1 MLHRAD
7 RSRRRLAASALL
19 GALVVLAAIP
29 AYLAVTPAWRGVA
42 LRGACAL
49 LVAAG
54 CARAARWVRRARV
67 AGPISP
73 LDAPSIPAPP
83 VALDERFL
91 ALWDD
96 VRFGTRSRR
105 YFDRILWPRL
115 MALAGRPLPRPAD
128 RLGIGRRGPSLASLD
143 AVIAEI
149 ERRP

>member
-1 MLHRAD
+1 MPPRTD
-7 RSRRRLAASALL
+7 RPRRRLAAFALL

-29 AYLAVTPAWRGVA
+29 AYLAVAPAWRGVA

-49 LVAAG
+49 LVATG
-54 CARAARWVRRARV
+54 CARAARWVRGARV
-67 AGPISP
+67 SGPLSP
-73 LDAPSIPAPP
+73 LDAPPIPVPP

-96 VRFGTRSRR
+96 VRFSTRSRR

-115 MALAGRPLPRPAD
+115 VTLAGRPFPRPAD
-128 RLGIGRRGPSLASLD
+128 RRGIGRRGPSLASLD
-143 AVIAEI
+143 AAIAEI